1 MNKFRQNYSQPK
13 NRYNPSRNNNRREDE
28 PTFNPD
34 DQYRS
39 ERFNRPPRHRDER
52 YSADRKPYNN
62 PNRNQRPGENLYDK
76 PVRLNRLIA
85 MSGFCSRRKADE
97 YIESGAVKVNGVVVM
112 DLGTK
117 VHPREDRV
125 EFKGQVIKPERPVYI
140 ILNKP
145 KNAITTVDD
154 PEGRPTVMDFVKNVG
169 NYRIFPVGRLD
180 RNTTGIL
187 LMTNDGEVAKVLTH
201 PSYEI
206 SKVYRVLLDKEI
218 TQNEIKRLLTGIDL
232 EDGVAKIDKIAF
244 SEHSTTRHEVL
255 VQIHSGRNRVIRRMF
270 EALGFKVKSLDR
282 ISFGPLTKK
291 GVQKGRWRYLNPKE
305 VNFLHMAVATAK
317 RQIYATGEQWDETD
331 DKADEN
337 YIFPAEVEQEEY
349 NFDFNELSNEGGFNN
364 DDVFEDA
371 VLDDLE
377 DQISEEDN
385 RYNSESYQRTRET
398 QQQKTGFRGRNTNQ
412 QRRNGGGHGRSN
424 NNYNQNRGSG
434 YSERRDYSA
443 NRGDGGG
450 YNQNRGSGY
459 GERRDY
465 NTNRGDGGGYNQN
478 RGSGYGERRDYNANR
493 GDGGGY
499 NQNRG
504 SGYGERRDYNANRR
518 SNDRPSYYRNESGNE
533 NRNRRNGDNQ
543 RSNYNDRP
551 RTNYGN
557 RNDRSYRSNS
567 ENIHPSSERRSFKRS
582 DEQTED

>member
-13 NRYNPSRNNNRREDE
+13 NRYNPSRSNNRREDE
-28 PTFNPD
+28 QTFNPD
-34 DQYRS
+34 GENRS
-39 ERFNRPPRHRDER
+39 ERSNRRPRQREER

-62 PNRNQRPGENLYDK
+62 QNRNQRPGEHLYDK

-145 KNAITTVDD
+145 KNTITTVDD

-291 GVQKGRWRYLNPKE
+291 GVPKGRWRYLNPKE
-305 VNFLHMAVATAK
+305 VNFLHMAIATAK
-317 RQIYATGEQWDETD
+317 RQIYATGGEQEETED
-331 DKADEN
+331 TSAEN
-337 YIFPAEVEQEEY
+337 YFFPADVEQEE
-349 NFDFNELSNEGGFNN
+349 FDFNEMSNEGGFS
-364 DDVFEDA
+364 DEDVFEEA

-377 DQISEEDN
+377 VKISEEDN

-398 QQQKTGFRGRNTNQ
+398 QQQKTGFRGRNNNQ
-412 QRRNGGGHGRSN
+412 QRRGGGGGRSN
-424 NNYNQNRGSG
+424 NNFNQNRTG
-434 YSERRDYSA
+434 
-443 NRGDGGG
+443 
-450 YNQNRGSGY
+450 GY

-465 NTNRGDGGGYNQN
+465 NSNRGQGGGGYNQN
-478 RGSGYGERRDYNANR
+478 RDSGYRERRDYNSNRGQGGGGYNQNRSGGYGERRDYNSNR
-493 GDGGGY
+493 GQGGGGY
-499 NQNRG
+499 NQNRSG
-504 SGYGERRDYNANRR
+504 GYGERRDYNSNRG
-518 SNDRPSYYRNESGNE
+518 SDDRQNRNESGYE
-533 NRNRRNGDNQ
+533 NRYRRNGDNQ
-543 RSNYNDRP
+543 RSYYNDRP
-551 RTNYGN
+551 STNYGN
-557 RNDRSYRSNS
+557 RNERPFRSNS
-567 ENIHPSSERRSFKRS
+567 DNTNPSSEKRSFKPTQ
-582 DEQTED
+582 EQPED

>member
-1 MNKFRQNYSQPK
+1 
-13 NRYNPSRNNNRREDE
+13 
-28 PTFNPD
+28 
-34 DQYRS
+34 
-39 ERFNRPPRHRDER
+39 
-52 YSADRKPYNN
+52 
-62 PNRNQRPGENLYDK
+62 
-76 PVRLNRLIA
+76 

-218 TQNEIKRLLTGIDL
+218 TPNEIKRLLTGIDL

-305 VNFLHMAVATAK
+305 VNFLHMAIATAK
-317 RQIYATGEQWDETD
+317 RLIHATGEELDNSEEN
-331 DKADEN
+331 AEEN
-337 YIFPAEVEQEEY
+337 YFFPGDVEQEE
-349 NFDFNELSNEGGFNN
+349 FDFNEMSNEGGFN
-364 DDVFEDA
+364 DEDVFEEA

-377 DQISEEDN
+377 VKISEEDN
-385 RYNSESYQRTRET
+385 RYNSETYQRTRES
-398 QQQKTGFRGRNTNQ
+398 QQQKTGFRGRNNSQ
-412 QRRNGGGHGRSN
+412 QRRSGGGGGGYGRSN
-424 NNYNQNRGSG
+424 NNFNQNRSG
-434 YSERRDYSA
+434 GYGERRDYSS
-443 NRGDGGG
+443 NRGDTQGGG
-450 YNQNRGSGY
+450 YNQNRGSGQNRTGGY

-465 NTNRGDGGGYNQN
+465 NSNRGEGGGNNQNRSGGYGERRDYNSNRGDNQGGGYNQN
-478 RGSGYGERRDYNANR
+478 RGSGQNRSGGYGERRDYNSNR
-493 GDGGGY
+493 GEGGGGYNQNRTGGQNRSGGYGERRDYNSNRGEGGGY

-504 SGYGERRDYNANRR
+504 GGYGERRDYNSNRG
-518 SNDRPSYYRNESGNE
+518 SDDRQNRNESSYE
-533 NRNRRNGDNQ
+533 NRNRRDGDNQ

-557 RNDRSYRSNS
+557 RNERPFRSNS
-567 ENIHPSSERRSFKRS
+567 ENTNPSSERRSFKPS
-582 DEQTED
+582 QEQPED